1 MLNAIK
7 VLSKCH
13 VYTSTAPGD
22 ISLLYYRQMKNI
34 SKETYSQ
41 EDIWESSS
49 QTNLSVYVGCN
60 PGEVLVHDWL

>member
-1 MLNAIK
+1 M
-7 VLSKCH
+7 
-13 VYTSTAPGD
+13 YTSTAPSD
-22 ISLLYYRQMKNI
+22 ISYIIDKMKNI

-41 EDIWESSS
+41 EDIWESGS

>member
-1 MLNAIK
+1 MPSKCHQNAIK
-7 VLSKCH
+7 VH
-13 VYTSTAPGD
+13 VYTSTAPSD
-22 ISLLYYRQMKNI
+22 ISYIIDKMKNI

-41 EDIWESSS
+41 EDIWESGS